1 MKANTLV
8 VTPTHPLIFVTA
20 YRPHVININT
30 RNTAGGEEELGTFS
44 LKLSM
49 HLTSKSSLN

>member
-1 MKANTLV
+1 MKVNTLV
-8 VTPTHPLIFVTA
+8 AAPTHPLTSVTA

-30 RNTAGGEEELGTFS
+30 RNTAGGGAELGTFS

-49 HLTSKSSLN
+49 HLASKSSLN

>member
-1 MKANTLV
+1 MKASKLV
-8 VTPTHPLIFVTA
+8 VAPTHPFIFVTA

-30 RNTAGGEEELGTFS
+30 RNTAGEEAELGTFS

-49 HLTSKSSLN
+49 YLASKSSLN

>member
-1 MKANTLV
+1 MKASALV
-8 VTPTHPLIFVTA
+8 VTPTHPFISVTA

-30 RNTAGGEEELGTFS
+30 RNTAGGEAELGTFS

-49 HLTSKSSLN
+49 HLAGKSSLN